1 MGRYK
6 IDKTKVVSIF
16 FTVSSVQ
23 ESIMK
28 ISEAT
33 TQRCSFSVFLD
44 SRQILEKNPR
54 RSPFFSQISS
64 RSI

>member
-33 TQRCSFSVFLD
+33 T
-44 SRQILEKNPR
+44 
-54 RSPFFSQISS
+54 
-64 RSI
+64 